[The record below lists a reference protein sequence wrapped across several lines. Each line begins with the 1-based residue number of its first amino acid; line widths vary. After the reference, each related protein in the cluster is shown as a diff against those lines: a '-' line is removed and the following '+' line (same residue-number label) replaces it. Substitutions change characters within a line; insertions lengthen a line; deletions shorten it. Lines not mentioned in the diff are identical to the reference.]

1 MSHRQGAERR
11 QTRETEIA
19 VTLDLDGSGQASVKT
34 GIGMLD
40 HMLEALARHSRFDL
54 TLEAKGDL
62 HTDQHHTVEDV
73 ALTLGRALSQALGE
87 RRGIVRMGHAVVPMD
102 EALALVAVDLG
113 GRGYAAV
120 DAAFAGQQVGE
131 LQTDL
136 VGHFFESLAQEARMN
151 LHARLLAGTNDHHK
165 LEALFKAL
173 ARALDQATRVDPR
186 LGGEVPSTK
195 GTLAG

>member
-1 MSHRQGAERR
+1 MSRRQATERR
-11 QTRETEIA
+11 QTRETEIS
-19 VTLDLDGSGQASVKT
+19 VTLDLDGSGQARVAT

-54 TLEAKGDL
+54 TLEATGDL

-73 ALTLGRALSQALGE
+73 ALTLGKALAQALGE
-87 RRGIVRMGHAVVPMD
+87 RRGIVRMGHAVVPLD

-113 GRGYAAV
+113 GRGYASV
-120 DAAFAGQQVGE
+120 ETSFAGQRVGE

-136 VGHFFESLAQEARMN
+136 IGHFFESLAAEARMN
-151 LHARLLAGTNDHHK
+151 IHIRLLAGSNDHHK
-165 LEALFKAL
+165 VEAMFKAL
-173 ARALDQATRVDPR
+173 ARALDQATRLDPR

-195 GTLAG
+195 GKID